1 MAFLYLSLSWEK
13 STETQNY
20 IQERIWGVIIGLGSL
35 LEANK

>member
-1 MAFLYLSLSWEK
+1 MALLYLSLSWEK

-20 IQERIWGVIIGLGSL
+20 IQERIWGLGNL